1 MKCYY
6 VGNLFLR
13 PNIAVTERESKK
25 TGGKY
30 FAVEVGEYGRGRE
43 LQFVPLHS
51 SLVPQKEEDRLFV
64 ITEADLAVTKNGR
77 YILVPAKTE
86 SNKALVQ
93 VYGEEGYRGSLE
105 YTFTNNIE
113 IIARGYYAQGEAVR
127 MGGGE
132 EYLLVMKPG
141 DRIDIKRYGRLY
153 GGNEKVVIE
162 WDGSEL
168 RVYDPDD
175 EPDFNLK

>member
-1 MKCYY
+1 MRCFY
-6 VGNLFLR
+6 VGNLFMR

-43 LQFVPLHS
+43 LQFVALHP
-51 SLVPQKEEDRLFV
+51 SLIPQKEDDSIFV
-64 ITEADLAVTKNGR
+64 ITDAVVAKTKSGGH
-77 YILVPAKTE
+77 ILLPAKE
-86 SNKALVQ
+86 QDNLALVQ

-113 IIARGYYAQGEAVR
+113 IIARGYYAQGEAGR